1 MVNRRTHSAPRR
13 GLRGA
18 RSPRPGNSRVAAI
31 RCIQCPVASRSELR
45 PHAYEVFRGLV
56 DIDDFDVA
64 AAVAGAPGSL
74 KCMRRNSIIRARNSR
89 IGGRVLPWLEYRA
102 GNEQVRRVRLH
113 REAHL
118 LAADRRA
125 LHQPGLLMP
134 CMDMRCFARGRP
146 DNPQRRRRPRRRG
159 DGRLGQRRSVVRSR
173 QGNAS
178 ATTRN
183 DRECAMRASNA
194 ADRTSS
200 VNDGTVR
207 RVPGPS
213 KIRGPMARGCGTGLI
228 HCGGQT
234 GRRFAAEMR

>member
-1 MVNRRTHSAPRR
+1 VHAHRGRASRGRR
-13 GLRGA
+13 LF
-18 RSPRPGNSRVAAI
+18 
-31 RCIQCPVASRSELR
+31 RCIQCPVASCSELR

-102 GNEQVRRVRLH
+102 GNEQVRRVRLY
-113 REAHL
+113 RETYL

-159 DGRLGQRRSVVRSR
+159 DGRLGQPRSVVRSR

-200 VNDGTVR
+200 VNDGTAG

-213 KIRGPMARGCGTGLI
+213 KNSRSDGARLWNRLYTLWRADRPAVCGRNAVV
-228 HCGGQT
+228 H
-234 GRRFAAEMR
+234 